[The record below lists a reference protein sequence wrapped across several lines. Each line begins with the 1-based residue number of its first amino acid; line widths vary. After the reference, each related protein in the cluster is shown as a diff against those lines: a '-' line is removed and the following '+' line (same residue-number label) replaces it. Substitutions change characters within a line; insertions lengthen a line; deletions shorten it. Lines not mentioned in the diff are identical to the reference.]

1 MFAENWEAI
10 RDSEI
15 NFQEHLRST
24 LIFPKI
30 EGIQNR
36 LLVVPI
42 DLLITKEGILTA
54 VEYSKS
60 PPAMDR
66 IFKYKYA
73 DQFLIEAK
81 KVITTFDDWVPDKF
95 AGEYQETRRY
105 CPIHF
110 FYHIATLTDP
120 RVILNPEIRAKYE
133 NKTRDYEYTI
143 QGKFG
148 CDGIGEIIAIIDED
162 GNPKHIEYLSVV
174 GKTNYQVIEEAFLK
188 LGSWEPAKDQG
199 KSVKSQIVLSI
210 YA

>member
-1 MFAENWEAI
+1 MFAENWEEI
-10 RDSEI
+10 RDVRI

-36 LLVVPI
+36 LLVLPLDV
-42 DLLITKEGILTA
+42 LISKEGILTA

-81 KVITTFDDWVPDKF
+81 KVFATFDDWVPDKF

-105 CPIHF
+105 LPFHF
-110 FYHIATLTDP
+110 FYHMATLTDP
-120 RVILNPEIRAKYE
+120 RVILNPEIRAKYV
-133 NKTRDYEYTI
+133 NKTSSYEYTI
-143 QGKFG
+143 QGKVG

-162 GNPKHIEYLSVV
+162 GRPTHVECLSAE
-174 GKTNYQVIEEAFLK
+174 GKTNYRMIEKEFLQ
-188 LGSWEPAKDQG
+188 LGNWEPAKDQG
-199 KSVKSQIVLSI
+199 KNVKSQVVLTIHS
-210 YA
+210 

>member
-1 MFAENWEAI
+1 MMTENWEEI
-10 RDSEI
+10 RNSKI

-36 LLVVPI
+36 LLVLPLDV
-42 DLLITKEGILTA
+42 LITKEGNLASI
-54 VEYSKS
+54 EYSKS

-66 IFKYKYA
+66 MFRYKYA

-81 KVITTFDDWVPDKF
+81 KVFATFADWVPDKV

-105 CPIHF
+105 LPIHF
-110 FYHIATLTDP
+110 FYHLATITDP
-120 RVILNPEIRAKYE
+120 RVILNPEIPAKYV

-148 CDGIGEIIAIIDED
+148 CDGIGEIIVIIDEY

-174 GKTNYQVIEEAFLK
+174 GKTNYQIIEEAFLQ
-188 LGSWEPAKDQG
+188 LGNWEPAKDQG
-199 KSVKSQIVLSI
+199 KSVKSQVVLTI